1 MSWYFPTHNM
11 RIQIRSGSAAQWSV
25 GGSDTSQC
33 IILACGEMGYD
44 YDNKELKVGDG
55 VTCWNDLPTISG
67 SSGLIGAT
75 GARGPTGATG
85 PQGEGGTGATGPS
98 GLSGPTGATGP
109 QGEGA
114 TGATGPSG
122 LQGATGPIQS
132 INFDGGFP
140 SSRYYTGPVFDCG
153 SVV

>member
-1 MSWYFPTHNM
+1 MSWYFPTQNL
-11 RIQIRSGSAAQWSV
+11 RIQVRSGSAAQWSV

-44 YDNKELKVGDG
+44 SDNKELKVGDG
-55 VTCWNDLPTISG
+55 IHCWVDLPSISG
-67 SSGLIGAT
+67 ASGFIGAT
-75 GARGPTGATG
+75 GAKGPTGATG
-85 PQGEGGTGATGPS
+85 PQGAGATGATGPT
-98 GLSGPTGATGP
+98 GPTGATGP

-122 LQGATGPIQS
+122 LQGATGPTQS

-153 SVV
+153 FVL